1 LGSAHDR
8 IGAAEKNRTVNTEF
22 IESLGDLDLGVK
34 VEVGVGELLAFTECA
49 FCVNG
54 LLAKFFA
61 NWLQWL
67 SNRARI
73 RVCRR
78 VGR

>member
-1 LGSAHDR
+1 M
-8 IGAAEKNRTVNTEF
+8 IGAAERNRTVNTEF
-22 IESLGDLDLGVK
+22 IEGLGDLDLGFK
-34 VEVGVGELLAFTECA
+34 VEVGVGELLALTECA

-67 SNRARI
+67 AKLARI

-78 VGR
+78 GGR